1 MTVSYDDAVR
11 EAKQLI
17 DCLSPGNEIADL
29 LQSLLAGPPEPS
41 EPVAFGTGM
50 LVIDTGRFNGAP
62 AVFVADAKI
71 GGPVG
76 ASSEKEGHAN
86 NLLQPGEWV
95 LTFPTGEQAQRVA
108 DALVNAAP
116 VPATEPSEEE
126 VARVIARH
134 NYGPHLAPFLSDFAA
149 AAEVQALYRS
159 KAAPNPE
166 AAG

>member
-1 MTVSYDDAVR
+1 MTED
-11 EAKQLI
+11 EAKLAILGLI
-17 DCLSPGNEIADL
+17 QMHGSDRHLAALDVLI
-29 LQSLLAGPPEPS
+29 AGPPEPS

-95 LTFPTGEQAQRVA
+95 LTFPTAEQAQRVA
-108 DALVNAAP
+108 DALVNASPAP
-116 VPATEPSEEE
+116 APEPSEEE
-126 VARVIARH
+126 TIDRIAVCIST
-134 NYGPHLAPFLSDFAA
+134 HLSLGLGIDLPSVETDKIAYAVL
-149 AAEVQALYRS
+149 ALFRS
-159 KAAPNPE
+159 RIN
-166 AAG
+166 G